1 MTSDHG
7 NGRPRECSGPH
18 PDLRPVFTHLAP
30 ASTHA
35 KGTVLFRQGEP
46 PRGIFLLLE
55 GRARLFLTDDRGR
68 SITFR
73 RVGPGYAMGLPGSI
87 LGQRYLFSA
96 ELVEDSKVTF
106 VPRDQ
111 VLEFLRNRSDLCF
124 DVVKL
129 LGMELSE
136 MPATSIRHTSRRKRQ
151 GH

>member
-7 NGRPRECSGPH
+7 NGRPREISGPH
-18 PDLRPVFTHLAP
+18 PDLRPVFSSLAP
-30 ASTHA
+30 ASPRA

-46 PRGIFLLLE
+46 PCGIFLLLD

-68 SITFR
+68 AITFR
-73 RVGPGYAMGLPGSI
+73 RVGPGYALGLPGSI

-96 ELVEDSKVTF
+96 ELLEDSKVVF

-111 VLEFLRNRSDLCF
+111 VLEFLHTRSDLCL

-129 LGMELSE
+129 LGLELSE
-136 MPATSIRHTSRRKRQ
+136 MPATSIRHASRRKRQ
-151 GH
+151 SH